1 MTLKFMV
8 FSVGFFVDSKYDISY
23 DIQLI
28 LHFNFQSF
36 PSIILVMTLEFGKF
50 FKARMIFDSI
60 KSLVARSEKNLTAR
74 TKNNS

>member
-1 MTLKFMV
+1 MF
-8 FSVGFFVDSKYDISY
+8 FSVGFFGGSKYDISY

-60 KSLVARSEKNLTAR
+60 KSLVARSEKKSYSKKK
-74 TKNNS
+74 KNT